1 MIARSQQV
9 MKNYRR
15 ISIPPSAIA
24 QAISFAIGQPPEV
37 DVNEMIVRPT
47 ASTA

>member
-1 MIARSQQV
+1 MTCDCSVTAG
-9 MKNYRR
+9 
-15 ISIPPSAIA
+15 SIPPSAIA